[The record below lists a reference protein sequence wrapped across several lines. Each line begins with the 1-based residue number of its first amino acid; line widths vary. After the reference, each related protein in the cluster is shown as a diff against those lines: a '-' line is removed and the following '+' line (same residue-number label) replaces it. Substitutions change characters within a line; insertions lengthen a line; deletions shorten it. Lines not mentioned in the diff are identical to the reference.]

1 MWLHQI
7 FQMAFTDIFFMSVAC
22 ECLIYYKLFLL
33 LFTEMNNSEN
43 PSCPGQRHLCG
54 NNYTYSLTAGPLFPC
69 LYG

>member
-1 MWLHQI
+1 
-7 FQMAFTDIFFMSVAC
+7 MSVAC

-43 PSCPGQRHLCG
+43 PSCPGKRHFCG
-54 NNYTYSLTAGPLFPC
+54 NNYTYSLTDGPLFPC